1 MKKITL
7 LLCLLVNFCSFSQ
20 DEKEK
25 PQIKKSRVSK
35 ARKIIENASI
45 SNINKDWSFEAKFE
59 APNGDEISF
68 FPVQIVDLKTGE
80 TEEAFQVDIE
90 VKAATAKGL
99 GGLASAAGLAG
110 VIAGSAMGS
119 PELAAS
125 GASLTGLTMASLMAN
140 DGKIT
145 AWVDRSEVDE
155 LTAFLEKYVV
165 PNLNQNLKDQSS
177 EYIFA
182 SNELTL
188 KYIAHDKKQ
197 KLTIVLNNA
206 NNFVFTTE
214 KRVERIVDLVPMLKK
229 VQAKEIKK

>member
-1 MKKITL
+1 MKKATL
-7 LLCLLVNFCSFSQ
+7 LVLLLVNFCSFSQ

-25 PQIKKSRVSK
+25 PQVKKSRVSK

-45 SNINKDWSFEAKFE
+45 SNINKDWSLEAKFE
-59 APNGDEISF
+59 AQNGDEISF

-90 VKAATAKGL
+90 VKATGKGL
-99 GGLASAAGLAG
+99 GALGSAAGLAG
-110 VIAGSAMGS
+110 VVAGSALGS
-119 PELAAS
+119 PDLAAQS
-125 GASLTGLTMASLMAN
+125 AALTGASLGALLAEN

-165 PNLNQNLKDQSS
+165 PNVNTKLKDQSS
-177 EYIFA
+177 EYIFT
-182 SNELTL
+182 SKEITL
-188 KYIAHDKKQ
+188 KYINDEKKH
-197 KLTIVLNNA
+197 KLTIILNSA
-206 NNFVFTTE
+206 NNYVFSTE
-214 KRVERIVDLVPMLKK
+214 KRVEKIANLVPMLKK